1 MPKAADM
8 KRARKPLKLK
18 RVGLPQ
24 RAADRMRTMIIRG
37 ELPPGSRTQETELS
51 KSLGV
56 SRTPLREAM
65 KVLAAEKLIELRP
78 NRSPRIAN
86 LDIEGIPELFEALAG
101 IERLAAEFA
110 AERATDSDLQRLRA
124 MQSRMEGFHRAG
136 RLEDY
141 FAINGEIHCMIVRM
155 ARNTP
160 LQQAHEALISRAERA
175 RYLALRADRRWSNSV
190 EEHADILAAL
200 EARDGEAAGRL
211 LRLHVQRTGTALL
224 EVFAGRTFGEPVASS

>member
-1 MPKAADM
+1 VPKKVQV

-18 RVGLPQ
+18 RMGLPQ

-37 ELPPGSRTQETELS
+37 ELPPGSRTQETQLS

-86 LDIEGIPELFEALAG
+86 LDVEGIPE
-101 IERLAAEFA
+101 EFA
-110 AERATDSDLQRLRA
+110 AERATDNDLQRLRSL
-124 MQSRMEGFHRAG
+124 QTRMEGFYRDG
-136 RLEDY
+136 KLDDY
-141 FAINGEIHCMIVRM
+141 FAINGEIHCTIVRM

-160 LQQAHEALISRAERA
+160 LQQAHDTLISRAERA
-175 RYLALRADRRWSNSV
+175 RYLALGADHRWSDSV
-190 EEHADILAAL
+190 DEHVGILAAL

-224 EVFAGRTFGEPVASS
+224 EVFAGQRPGEPAASP